1 MDYKLLEK
9 LVNESKLGK
18 TKIAELSGM
27 SRTTL
32 DNAINGADIKISTLE
47 SIAKSI
53 GVNVGVLFNED
64 PAVISS
70 SVNVSGTV
78 NGTVTGGQN
87 VTNFHAN
94 GTHNTGSE
102 EDHLKALLAERN
114 RVLEE
119 KERLIQILLK
129 QLDQQ

>member
-18 TKIAELSGM
+18 AKIAELSGM

-94 GTHNTGSE
+94 GTHNKESE